1 MDLRPK
7 IVLQISRSDFV
18 ENNHEVIDINTH
30 IQTLSQEGAVYL
42 DDIAKGFNYLCQIDI
57 LNWNEIKDTID
68 ADYVDDTFDVN
79 NLEVSFDWDK
89 YDIQWV
95 D

>member
-7 IVLQISRSDFV
+7 IILQISRSNFV
-18 ENNHEVIDINTH
+18 ENNHEFMNINTH
-30 IQTLSQEGAVYL
+30 IQTLSQEGAIYL

-68 ADYVDDTFDVN
+68 ADCIDDTFNVN
-79 NLEVSFDWDK
+79 NLEIMFDWDK
-89 YDIQWV
+89 YDIKWV